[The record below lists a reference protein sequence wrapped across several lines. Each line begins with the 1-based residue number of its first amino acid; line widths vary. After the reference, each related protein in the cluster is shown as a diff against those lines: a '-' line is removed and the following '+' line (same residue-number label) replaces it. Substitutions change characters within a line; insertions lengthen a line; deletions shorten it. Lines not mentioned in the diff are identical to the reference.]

1 MNYVFPSCI
10 YWIIYALITPF
21 VQQSEQNLKITL
33 PSKINSTARTTLL
46 SCVVAVLA
54 TAISHENYY
63 YLLTEDY
70 WPQILKTAEFDP
82 TQILVVL
89 KLRLFDHVKD
99 DIVMC

>member
-1 MNYVFPSCI
+1 M
-10 YWIIYALITPF
+10 
-21 VQQSEQNLKITL
+21 QQSEQNVKITL

-46 SCVVAVLA
+46 SCVVAVVA
-54 TAISHENYY
+54 TAISDEN